1 MLDEEDLTEEKRRL
15 REEINARR
23 NALLP
28 HVRTAKSH
36 EAIERLERLPAY
48 RACQYPLI
56 YIAMASEVQTLP
68 LVDRRLAQTLKV
80 TVPKVEG
87 ESLGLYEIESVAE
100 LAPGV
105 WGILEPQAGSAR
117 PADIARIDVVVM
129 PGVVFDPSG
138 HRLGYGKAY
147 YDRMLRSLEHPVIKI
162 ALAFEV
168 QMAHRVP
175 AEAHD
180 VHVDFIV
187 TEDRAIDCAAVRAQE
202 LEQA

>member
-1 MLDEEDLTEEKRRL
+1 MLDEEDLSEEKGRL

-36 EAIERLERLPAY
+36 AVIERLEALPAY
-48 RACQYPLI
+48 RGCQYPLV

-68 LVDRRLAQTLKV
+68 LVDHRLAEALKV
-80 TVPKVEG
+80 AVPKVEG
-87 ESLGLYEIESVAE
+87 ESLGLYEIESVNE

-105 WGILEPQAGSAR
+105 WGILEPQAGQER
-117 PADIARIDVVVM
+117 PADIERIDAVVM
-129 PGVVFDPSG
+129 PGVVFDASG

-147 YDRMLRSLEHPVIKI
+147 YDRMLRSLGHPVVKI

-168 QMAHRVP
+168 QMVHRVP

-180 VHVDFIV
+180 VHVDFVI
-187 TEDRAIDCAAVRAQE
+187 TEDRTIDCAGVRTQE
-202 LEQA
+202 LQ

>member
-1 MLDEEDLTEEKRRL
+1 MPDEDDLTEEKSRL

-36 EAIERLERLPAY
+36 AALERLEALPAY
-48 RACQYPLI
+48 GTCKYPLI

-68 LVDRRLAQTLKV
+68 LVDRRLAQGRSV

-87 ESLGLYEIESVAE
+87 ESLGLYEIESVGE

-105 WGILEPQAGSAR
+105 WGILEPQAGQER
-117 PADIARIDVVVM
+117 PAEVARIDVVVM
-129 PGVVFDPSG
+129 PGVVFDAAG

-147 YDRMLRSLEHPVIKI
+147 YDRMLRSLAHPVVKI

-180 VHVDFIV
+180 VHVDFVV
-187 TEDRAIDCAAVRAQE
+187 TEERTIDCAAVRTQE
-202 LEQA
+202 LEPG